1 MREDGSKM
9 REILF
14 RGKRTDNG
22 EWVEG
27 FYARLG
33 SKDNYDY
40 ILTEKSSMSVFGLSY
55 SVNPETVGQYTG
67 LIVANGKVFDGDII
81 KFGRNLCLVFWN
93 EEAFQWQAKRI
104 DADLEIYRTYVDCR
118 DSDWTITDLGWI
130 AAEPIIIGKMTTEIV
145 GNIYDNPELLS
156 KDIEKNRKSREKEF

>member
-1 MREDGSKM
+1 MH
-9 REILF
+9 EILS

-27 FYARLG
+27 FYARLSG
-33 SKDNYDY
+33 KDNYDY
-40 ILTEKSSMSVFGLSY
+40 NYILTEKFSVSVYGLAY
-55 SVNPETVGQYTG
+55 AVNPETVGQYTG
-67 LIVANGKVFDGDII
+67 LTVANGKVFDGDIV

-104 DADLEIYRTYVDCR
+104 NADFEIPREGYR
-118 DSDWTITDLGWI
+118 DSDWTVTDLGWI